1 MLSISFLDAKGK
13 TRNVIFI
20 TFDGLRWEEVFYG
33 ADSLLL
39 NNDDFTK
46 ERKRMVEDYWANT
59 PQARKEKLMPFFWNT
74 INTKGQLYG
83 NLQKGNVVTLANP
96 YWFSYPGYSEMLVGY
111 VDLSRDSNDREN
123 NPNVTILE
131 YIHNQPGFHG
141 KVAAF
146 CSWDVFDFIIN
157 ENRSGILVNSGVEP
171 FKDKYNRPKIRLL
184 NEIMYQIPIPWK
196 SVRYDAITHHYAMDY
211 LDQHKPKLLYIAYDE
226 TDEYAHEGKYDQ
238 YLIAANRLDEYVA
251 EMWNWTQKNY
261 HYKNKTTILITTD
274 HGRGHKTIDAWRN
287 HGSSVAG
294 AEHVWMAVLGPD
306 TPPRGEISD
315 GEPMTSS
322 QIAATIGAFLGFE
335 YSNKQPV
342 GPVMNSMFFDIKR

>member
-1 MLSISFLDAKGK
+1 MLSISILDAKGK

-111 VDLSRDSNDREN
+111 VDLSRDSNAREN

-171 FKDKYNRPKIRLL
+171 FKDKYNRPKIGLL

-211 LDQHKPKLLYIAYDE
+211 LDQHKPRLLYIAYDE

-238 YLIAANRLDEYVA
+238 YLIATNLLDEYIA
-251 EMWNWTQKNY
+251 ELWNWTQKNY

-274 HGRGHKTIDAWRN
+274 HGRGHETIDAWRN
-287 HGSSVAG
+287 HGSLVTG

-306 TPPRGEISD
+306 TPPMGEVLD
-315 GEPMTSS
+315 NEPMTSS
-322 QIAATIGAFLGFE
+322 QVAATIGAFLGFE
-335 YSNKQPV
+335 YSNEQPV
-342 GPVMNSMFFDIKR
+342 GPVMNSMFYDTKR